1 MLWVDFSYYLSEKTW
16 KAEDDLWRDLA
27 TKCKWLIGRGAAFGA
42 VGGDKPAAHRGAV

>member
-27 TKCKWLIGRGAAFGA
+27 TKCKWVIGRGAAFGA
-42 VGGDKPAAHRGAV
+42 EKPGWMRIVFTK